1 MKNNDT
7 MDQMGLQGEGLDAK
21 DVEAREILLSKKD
34 EQWGEE
40 AGAGEPVR
48 DYHEQSSAA
57 SADLRDWRRSDAGQ
71 ACI

>member
-34 EQWGEE
+34 EQWG
-40 AGAGEPVR
+40 
-48 DYHEQSSAA
+48 
-57 SADLRDWRRSDAGQ
+57 
-71 ACI
+71 